1 MSALLQ
7 KLNLTLRGL
16 MELGIVAA
24 MGYWGFQAGSSII
37 MKIILC
43 IIIPSVVFGFWGF
56 FDFRKTGVISEP
68 LRLVQELVI
77 SGLAVWALYVS
88 GQHLL
93 GWILGVISIIH
104 HILIYLLGETL
115 IK

>member
-7 KLNLTLRGL
+7 KLNLALRGF

-24 MGYWGFQAGSSII
+24 MGYWGFQAGNSII

-43 IIIPSVVFGFWGF
+43 IIIPLVVFGFWGLV
-56 FDFRKTGVISEP
+56 DFRKMGVISEP
-68 LRLVQELVI
+68 LCLVQELVI
-77 SGLAVWALYVS
+77 SGLAAWAFYTS

-104 HILIYLLGETL
+104 HISIYLLGETL